1 MLLIGYQK
9 ITHNYKILHGNYMKD
24 FKGEWKDIFWG
35 AVAAILMLAPAMIV
49 YVWKTGGVS

>member
-1 MLLIGYQK
+1 LIKENQ
-9 ITHNYKILHGNYMKD
+9 MKD
-24 FKGEWKDIFWG
+24 FKGEWKDVFWG